1 MDAKSDLY
9 IYFYFGA
16 LSLLNSAG
24 SFCFIT
30 STSWLDV
37 GYGADL
43 QEFLLRHAHVKIV
56 IDNRVR
62 RSFAT
67 ADVNTVIVLLS
78 AADDHSEVGLTKTA
92 RFVMFYVPFEEVLSA
107 IVFDEIDG
115 ADDKRT
121 TKEYRLLPLPQS
133 QLLAGGSESLEDVP
147 TESTTGGRRP
157 AGRGP
162 LIKVARYIGDKWGGK
177 YLRAPDIYWT
187 IVEKGRENLVTLG
200 AVADVRPG
208 CYSGINDFFY
218 LRRSDAEARGIEAD
232 CLRPIVRSSRNVE
245 QPLIRVRQVEDVVFF
260 CPLDKADLKR
270 RGYSGALRYI
280 TWGEQQV
287 TRERQKTA
295 AGIPWPRTETVRRRA
310 PGWWAIPEQNVEPCR
325 NFLLYV
331 IGERFLA
338 PWSDR
343 PIASDRCFHR
353 LFVPAAISVQL
364 AAAVNSTVTF
374 LMMSLFGRG
383 NLGQGAQKYET
394 TDAKRL
400 AVVDPMRLSLGPHE
414 EEIVRAFGS
423 RRVLPISEE
432 LRAQDR
438 RQLDRIV
445 FETLRLT
452 RGEVDAL
459 YEAVNDLVTARL
471 QKAESLHG
479 KERRRRIEAVEST
492 QGIWADGGDTDAE
505 EEE

>member
-1 MDAKSDLY
+1 LDAKSDLY

-157 AGRGP
+157 A
-162 LIKVARYIGDKWGGK
+162 A
-177 YLRAPDIYWT
+177 
-187 IVEKGRENLVTLG
+187 
-200 AVADVRPG
+200 
-208 CYSGINDFFY
+208 
-218 LRRSDAEARGIEAD
+218 
-232 CLRPIVRSSRNVE
+232 
-245 QPLIRVRQVEDVVFF
+245 
-260 CPLDKADLKR
+260 
-270 RGYSGALRYI
+270 
-280 TWGEQQV
+280 
-287 TRERQKTA
+287 
-295 AGIPWPRTETVRRRA
+295 
-310 PGWWAIPEQNVEPCR
+310 
-325 NFLLYV
+325 
-331 IGERFLA
+331 
-338 PWSDR
+338 
-343 PIASDRCFHR
+343 
-353 LFVPAAISVQL
+353 
-364 AAAVNSTVTF
+364 
-374 LMMSLFGRG
+374 
-383 NLGQGAQKYET
+383 
-394 TDAKRL
+394 
-400 AVVDPMRLSLGPHE
+400 
-414 EEIVRAFGS
+414 
-423 RRVLPISEE
+423 
-432 LRAQDR
+432 
-438 RQLDRIV
+438 
-445 FETLRLT
+445 
-452 RGEVDAL
+452 
-459 YEAVNDLVTARL
+459 
-471 QKAESLHG
+471 
-479 KERRRRIEAVEST
+479 
-492 QGIWADGGDTDAE
+492 
-505 EEE
+505 